1 MKNQYL
7 VKLHNIPSRTSDA
20 IMVEAETVVQA
31 RAIALTKLFNPEDIF
46 GGWGFDYEINE
57 IILLGKGA

>member
-7 VKLHNIPSRTSDA
+7 VKLYKKPTHTSDA

-31 RAIALTKLFNPEDIF
+31 RAIALCKLFNPEDIF

-57 IILLGKGA
+57 ITLLGKAV